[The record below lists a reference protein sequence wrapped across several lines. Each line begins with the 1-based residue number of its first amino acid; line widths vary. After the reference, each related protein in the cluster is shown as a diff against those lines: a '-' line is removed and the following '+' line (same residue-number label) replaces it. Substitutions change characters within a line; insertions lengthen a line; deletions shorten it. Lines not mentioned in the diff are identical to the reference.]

1 MCIYILAVEPAEE
14 YEENYPGFNNYGFK
28 KRVKRTKIVK
38 KKGYESEAQ
47 GLFNCKETVSW
58 DKIGHCMVTKI
69 DRSRQI

>member
-1 MCIYILAVEPAEE
+1 LCIYILAVEPAEE

-47 GLFNCKETVSW
+47 GLFNCKETVS
-58 DKIGHCMVTKI
+58 
-69 DRSRQI
+69 